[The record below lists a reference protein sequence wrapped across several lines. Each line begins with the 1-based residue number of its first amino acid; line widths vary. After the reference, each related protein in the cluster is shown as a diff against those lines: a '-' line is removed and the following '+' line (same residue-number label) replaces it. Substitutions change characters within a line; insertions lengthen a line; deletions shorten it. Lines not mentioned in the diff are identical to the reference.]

1 MIATTTVRSSPR
13 GSSDPAALASPSA
26 AGVLRVGREIEN
38 IGERV
43 PVSKKRITWRF
54 VFADSEQVHTVTL
67 EHSRISAKKRLR
79 LDGRRLY
86 TSEQYCPGDWRY
98 EFPVSKTHAAKFCVA
113 IKDVKATVVD
123 ERTGLDSI
131 YQLFVDGHAWG
142 QLEDRKVSATAKAVW
157 SRDRY
162 ARRVV
167 DEKRVLTRAP
177 GDDKANPSSRAVT
190 AQCMA
195 WTFAFGLHGTI
206 HKLELRDLAYGDDTG
221 EFVVILDARPLV
233 TVNHDDIDDEVW
245 EYGYTLFDQHTLS
258 VVVTLESEGTKKYE
272 FFIDGCAWK
281 DLSETEFVLQP
292 GWTPVY
298 SRSRGTTYFRNETTG
313 VTEWE
318 RQIMSRDG
326 SAIDVPR
333 RMSTMAF
340 PPPTDRF
347 DADGLMR
354 LSGDHENQLPEPT
367 PMTTQQTT
375 GLSNQHQQGNVVSNQ
390 HDNNSYSYQS
400 NQAMHETT
408 SVKKE
413 VNLLDFSEMAVH
425 VSPTAAATASAP
437 SSLGA
442 FDPFAHIASQP
453 PQPRQQPQQQQPPRS
468 NQPPPIDLLL

>member
-1 MIATTTVRSSPR
+1 MIATTTVRSSPW

-131 YQLFVDGHAWG
+131 YQLF
-142 QLEDRKVSATAKAVW
+142 
-157 SRDRY
+157 
-162 ARRVV
+162 
-167 DEKRVLTRAP
+167 RVLTRAP

-206 HKLELRDLAYGDDTG
+206 HKLELRDLTYGDDTG

-400 NQAMHETT
+400 NQATHETT

-425 VSPTAAATASAP
+425 VSPTATATASAP

-468 NQPPPIDLLL
+468 NQPPPIDLLS